1 MIVFLA
7 LVLVVLAG
15 LVVALVLGRW
25 GGRGE
30 AMVAP
35 TSTSP
40 FEPLPEGRLD
50 ADRAREVR
58 FDIGLR
64 GYRMDQVDTVLDRL
78 VLELRSRDGGAGSVA
93 VGRRGSDRTDRAPGQ
108 RRSTRPAGR
117 RRRPGRPV
125 DRAGL
130 GRPRRGALRAMGVLT
145 LERTTS
151 ATPEQVWQV
160 VTDWSGYARWMP
172 LTTMRLDHPG
182 PPGWAGPSP
191 GCPAWAGSGSPTSW

>member
-15 LVVALVLGRW
+15 LLVALVLGRW
-25 GGRGE
+25 GAGE

-50 ADRAREVR
+50 ADRAGAVR

-78 VLELRSRDGGAGSVA
+78 VRELRTRDEE
-93 VGRRGSDRTDRAPGQ
+93 
-108 RRSTRPAGR
+108 
-117 RRRPGRPV
+117 
-125 DRAGL
+125 L
-130 GRPRRGALRAMGVLT
+130 GALRSGGDRPD
-145 LERTTS
+145 RTH
-151 ATPEQVWQV
+151 P
-160 VTDWSGYARWMP
+160 
-172 LTTMRLDHPG
+172 LDH
-182 PPGWAGPSP
+182 ASP
-191 GCPAWAGSGSPTSW
+191 VDADPAVER

>member
-1 MIVFLA
+1 VIVFLA

-40 FEPLPEGRLD
+40 FEPLPGGRLD
-50 ADRAREVR
+50 ADRAGEVR

-78 VLELRSRDGGAGSVA
+78 VLELRSRDEELG
-93 VGRRGSDRTDRAPGQ
+93 TL
-108 RRSTRPAGR
+108 RS
-117 RRRPGRPV
+117 
-125 DRAGL
+125 
-130 GRPRRGALRAMGVLT
+130 GALRSDRADRADRTHQGVRT
-145 LERTTS
+145 HPAGGADPADTANAAGHADPAVER
-151 ATPEQVWQV
+151 
-160 VTDWSGYARWMP
+160 
-172 LTTMRLDHPG
+172 
-182 PPGWAGPSP
+182 
-191 GCPAWAGSGSPTSW
+191 

>member
-1 MIVFLA
+1 VIVFLV

-30 AMVAP
+30 SMVAP

-64 GYRMDQVDTVLDRL
+64 GYRMDQVDSVLDRL
-78 VLELRSRDGGAGSVA
+78 VLELRSRDEELGRLRSGAPRPDRAERTDQGLRVHDVGGAD
-93 VGRRGSDRTDRAPGQ
+93 RSDRTDQ
-108 RRSTRPAGR
+108 AG
-117 RRRPGRPV
+117 
-125 DRAGL
+125 A
-130 GRPRRGALRAMGVLT
+130 
-145 LERTTS
+145 
-151 ATPEQVWQV
+151 
-160 VTDWSGYARWMP
+160 
-172 LTTMRLDHPG
+172 
-182 PPGWAGPSP
+182 AGP
-191 GCPAWAGSGSPTSW
+191 AVER

>member
-1 MIVFLA
+1 VIVFLA

-25 GGRGE
+25 GGGE

-64 GYRMDQVDTVLDRL
+64 GYRMDQVDSVLDRL
-78 VLELRSRDGGAGSVA
+78 VPELRSRDEELVTLRSGAAGPPGAG
-93 VGRRGSDRTDRAPGQ
+93 RTSR
-108 RRSTRPAGR
+108 TRQA
-117 RRRPGRPV
+117 
-125 DRAGL
+125 DRAGQADPAHQADQAGAAEQAGL
-130 GRPRRGALRAMGVLT
+130 AERAGLAEQTGRAERAGRAEPVDHADRAV
-145 LERTTS
+145 ER
-151 ATPEQVWQV
+151 
-160 VTDWSGYARWMP
+160 
-172 LTTMRLDHPG
+172 
-182 PPGWAGPSP
+182 
-191 GCPAWAGSGSPTSW
+191 

>member
-1 MIVFLA
+1 VIVFLA

-78 VLELRSRDGGAGSVA
+78 VLELRSREEE
-93 VGRRGSDRTDRAPGQ
+93 
-108 RRSTRPAGR
+108 
-117 RRRPGRPV
+117 
-125 DRAGL
+125 L
-130 GRPRRGALRAMGVLT
+130 GALRSRAPRAEPADRADRTEPTRQGVRT
-145 LERTTS
+145 HQAGGPDPANAAEANAAGATGRADHADPAVER
-151 ATPEQVWQV
+151 
-160 VTDWSGYARWMP
+160 
-172 LTTMRLDHPG
+172 
-182 PPGWAGPSP
+182 
-191 GCPAWAGSGSPTSW
+191 

>member
-1 MIVFLA
+1 MIVFLV

-25 GGRGE
+25 GGRGQ

-64 GYRMDQVDTVLDRL
+64 GYRMDQVDSVLDRL
-78 VLELRSRDGGAGSVA
+78 VLELRSRDEELGSLRSRA
-93 VGRRGSDRTDRAPGQ
+93 PRPDREDRTDQGLRVHEVGGADRTDQ
-108 RRSTRPAGR
+108 AG
-117 RRRPGRPV
+117 
-125 DRAGL
+125 A
-130 GRPRRGALRAMGVLT
+130 
-145 LERTTS
+145 
-151 ATPEQVWQV
+151 
-160 VTDWSGYARWMP
+160 
-172 LTTMRLDHPG
+172 
-182 PPGWAGPSP
+182 AGP
-191 GCPAWAGSGSPTSW
+191 AVER